1 MNKMYDDSDEY
12 KKVVLSDYIKSNE
25 IMKEITLPKSV
36 YKYRKFDT
44 QYLKESL
51 DGNVFFSNP
60 IDMNVN
66 DPCDCKVQFD
76 TKEVLKTMFPRA
88 NREVRRK
95 HSEAIKELEKYKKSL
110 QGALRV
116 GCFTTCD
123 CSQIEMWDNQ
133 YFGDNHKGYCIKYK
147 VEPTHFYPDTIIFL
161 KILYD
166 NCGFNATDAI
176 KNFVK
181 WEKLESRGMQDSAIY
196 KMRAG
201 KMVCLGHNHA
211 LFKPEDYK
219 NEKEWRI
226 IIPNNRNVEYFGK
239 ADVYTK
245 DFSPLMQAIYLGSEF
260 RNTDINGEMYEYAL
274 EVCKKLHIPLY
285 IMQRNDDKLE
295 ENMEYN
301 PAEE

>member
-12 KKVVLSDYIKSNE
+12 KKAVLSDYIKSNE

-166 NCGFNATDAI
+166 
-176 KNFVK
+176 FV
-181 WEKLESRGMQDSAIY
+181 
-196 KMRAG
+196 
-201 KMVCLGHNHA
+201 
-211 LFKPEDYK
+211 
-219 NEKEWRI
+219 
-226 IIPNNRNVEYFGK
+226 
-239 ADVYTK
+239 
-245 DFSPLMQAIYLGSEF
+245 
-260 RNTDINGEMYEYAL
+260 
-274 EVCKKLHIPLY
+274 
-285 IMQRNDDKLE
+285 
-295 ENMEYN
+295 
-301 PAEE
+301 